1 MIAGSEEYND
11 RSHDCPQDDAVSVI
25 RTLDIMIILVS
36 WSQTWDLV
44 LSLCSGVDT
53 DHSDSGVEDEP
64 AGVQDTVGVS
74 PGPGAEDCHCHRSSS

>member
-36 WSQTWDLV
+36 WSQTWDPV

-53 DHSDSGVEDEP
+53 D
-64 AGVQDTVGVS
+64 QDWS
-74 PGPGAEDCHCHRSSS
+74 RY